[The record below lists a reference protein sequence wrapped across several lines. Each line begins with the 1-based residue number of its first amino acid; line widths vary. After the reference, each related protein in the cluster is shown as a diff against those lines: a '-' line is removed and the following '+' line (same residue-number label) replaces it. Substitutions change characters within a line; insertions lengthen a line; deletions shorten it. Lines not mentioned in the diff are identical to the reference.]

1 MPGFGG
7 TFSCAIDE
15 KGRLSI
21 PSKIRLGKA
30 DSQKKKKTH
39 RGIPAGEMM
48 VLTQG
53 LDGCLSLYPED
64 EWAKIEKRLDTLPFT
79 QGDFRYFNRRLHQY
93 SSHVRIDSAGRILI
107 PDPLRQLVGLQKE
120 VLVVG
125 VNQSIEIW
133 DPAHYQA
140 YLDNYGRTYEE
151 VAERLFRN
159 DTGQ

>member
-30 DSQKKKKTH
+30 DPQKKKTR